1 MKHLFNFSYIGSVN
15 SSAKIA
21 KGEKINLD
29 TFVVYLAAASLSG
42 FNVCA
47 KATKWCIMGCLVNS
61 GRVIMDKLNKILTA
75 RINKTTT
82 FYENRP
88 QFMAQLVKEI
98 SRAKNKAHKAGRSFA
113 VRLNG
118 TSDLSPLIWKHE
130 GRTILDLFPD
140 TVFYD
145 YSKVLNRLKL
155 VKQFKNYD
163 LTFSY
168 SGENWD
174 ECLEAL
180 AAGVRVAVVFKVKK
194 GQPLPA
200 NFRGFHVI
208 DGDLTDYRPDD
219 PAGCIVGLR
228 FKRIKDKEAQ
238 NAVLNSPFVIDPI
251 NELETVNN

>member
-1 MKHLFNFSYIGSVN
+1 MFNFSYIGAVN

-21 KGEKINLD
+21 KGDKIGLD

-61 GRVIMDKLNKILTA
+61 GRVIMDTLNKILNA
-75 RINKTTT
+75 RINKTKA

-88 QFMAQLVKEI
+88 QFMAQLVREI
-98 SRAKNKAHKAGRSFA
+98 KRAKSKADQAGRMFT

-130 GRTILDLFPD
+130 GKTLMEIFPEI
-140 TVFYD
+140 TFYD
-145 YSKVLNRLKL
+145 YSKVLNRIKL

-174 ECLEAL
+174 ECEQAL
-180 AAGVRVAVVFKVKK
+180 KSGVRVAVVFKVKK
-194 GQPLPA
+194 GEPLPA
-200 NFRGFHVI
+200 SFRGFHVI

-219 PAGCIVGLR
+219 PSGCIVGLR

-251 NELETVNN
+251 NENQLVNI